1 MAQTRRRHSAR
12 KARRLTAVL
21 AADIAGYSRLMG
33 VDEEATLGTLNR
45 YRAIAVGLIE
55 GHGGRLVSTAGD
67 SLLAAFPSV
76 TDTIECS
83 LALQRRVDR
92 ANARREPARRMEFR
106 VAVHLGDVI
115 EQKGD
120 IFGDG
125 VNIAARLQSL
135 ALPGGVCVS
144 GAVAGALTGQV
155 KVVLDDLGP
164 QKLHNIDRPV
174 HAYRLRPPPGR
185 RTTAAVPAAQPT
197 AARGV
202 ERASIAVLPF
212 QNMSGDPAQE
222 YFADGVVEDI
232 ITALSRFKWLYVI
245 ARNSSFVY
253 KGRTVDLRQ
262 VSQELDVRYV
272 LEGSVRREGSRM
284 RITAQLIDGTSGAHL
299 WADTIDGD
307 LAEVFELQARIAV
320 AVATAIEPTLRDA
333 EIERARHKPTANL
346 TAYDYYLRALPLR
359 ATMTAEAN
367 REALRLLREAVALD
381 PQYAAALAGIGMG
394 FTAQR
399 DQGWAAPDAA
409 HVAEGMAY
417 ARAAVDADP
426 YDPIALSLAGHTL
439 ASLGHDIVGGLA
451 LAERAVRLNPNWAE
465 GWARLAMVRVYAGD
479 LDAAVRDA
487 EQSLRL
493 SPFGPDTFIPLGALG
508 YARLFQRRFDDARA
522 VAERAIATP
531 QMQNAPTAFRILVA
545 ALAHLGRID
554 DARAAGERLRAV
566 DPGLRISTWTQ
577 RTPFTQPAQI
587 SILTEG
593 FRLAGMPA

>member
-1 MAQTRRRHSAR
+1 M
-12 KARRLTAVL
+12 

-33 VDEEATLGTLNR
+33 IDEEATLGTLNR
-45 YRAIAVGLIE
+45 YRALAVERINA
-55 GHGGRLVSTAGD
+55 HSGRLVSTAGD
-67 SLLAAFPSV
+67 SLLATFPSV
-76 TDTIECS
+76 TDAVECS
-83 LALQRRVDR
+83 LEVQRRIER
-92 ANARREPARRMEFR
+92 ANARRDAARRMEFR
-106 VAVHLGDVI
+106 VAVHVGDVI
-115 EQKGD
+115 EQTGD

-125 VNIAARLQSL
+125 VNIAARLQAL

-144 GAVAGALTGQV
+144 AAAAGALTGQI
-155 KVVLDDLGP
+155 KVLLDDLGP
-164 QKLHNIDRPV
+164 QALHNIDRPIQ
-174 HAYRLRPPPGR
+174 AYRLRPLPGR
-185 RTTAAVPAAQPT
+185 KGPAPAPAVAPT
-197 AARGV
+197 AARGLD
-202 ERASIAVLPF
+202 RASIAVLPF
-212 QNMSGDPAQE
+212 ENMSGDPAQD

-253 KGRTVDLRQ
+253 KGRAVDLRQ
-262 VSQELDVRYV
+262 VSRELDVRYV
-272 LEGSVRREGSRM
+272 LEGSVRREASRL
-284 RITAQLIDGTSGAHL
+284 RITAQLIDGVSGAHL

-307 LAEVFELQARIAV
+307 LAEVFDLQARIAV
-320 AVATAIEPTLRDA
+320 AAAIAIEPTLRDA

-381 PQYAAALAGIGMG
+381 PRYAAALAGIAMC

-399 DQGWAAPDAA
+399 DQGWVAADQA

-426 YDPIALSLAGHTL
+426 YDPIALGIAGHAL
-439 ASLGHDIVGGLA
+439 ASLGHDVVGGLA

-479 LDAAVRDA
+479 LDTAVGDA

-531 QMQNAPTAFRILVA
+531 QMQNAPTAYRILVA
-545 ALAHLGRID
+545 ALAHLGR
-554 DARAAGERLRAV
+554 AEEMRAAAQRLRSV
-566 DPGLRISTWTQ
+566 DPDLRISTWTQ
-577 RTPFTQPAQI
+577 RTPFTLPDQI
-587 SILTEG
+587 SILSEG
-593 FRLAGMPA
+593 FRIAGMPA